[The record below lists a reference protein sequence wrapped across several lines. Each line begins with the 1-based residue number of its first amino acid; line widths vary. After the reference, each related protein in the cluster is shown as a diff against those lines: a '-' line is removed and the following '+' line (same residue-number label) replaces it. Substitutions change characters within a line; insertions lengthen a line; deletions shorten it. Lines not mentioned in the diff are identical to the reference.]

1 MNAINSLPVPNS
13 TNSYYTGIKSN
24 LHPTTIFV
32 FGSNLAGRH
41 GKGAAKEAY
50 KNYGAIY
57 GRSIGPMGNCYA
69 IPTKDFE
76 IKTLDLSVIKA
87 YVDLFVKYTKDN
99 PNLNFFV
106 TAVGTGLAG
115 YKDEDIAP
123 MFKGAI
129 NCWFPTNWK
138 QYLE

>member
-1 MNAINSLPVPNS
+1 MNSTNSLPVPNS
-13 TNSYYTGIKSN
+13 TNSYYTGVKTE

-50 KNYGAIY
+50 KKYGAIY
-57 GRSIGPMGNCYA
+57 GRSIGPMGESYA

-76 IKTLDLSVIKA
+76 LKVLDLSVIRA
-87 YVDLFVKYTKDN
+87 YVDLFVDYTKNN

-115 YKDEDIAP
+115 YRDEDIAP

-129 NCWFPTNWK
+129 NCWFPASWK